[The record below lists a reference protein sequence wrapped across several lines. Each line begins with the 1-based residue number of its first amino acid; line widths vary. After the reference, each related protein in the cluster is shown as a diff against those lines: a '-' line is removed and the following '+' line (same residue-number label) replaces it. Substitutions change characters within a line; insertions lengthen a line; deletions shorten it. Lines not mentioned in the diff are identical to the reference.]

1 MKTAGTAASAAP
13 IPRAAANGGV
23 LGLQRFGIVR
33 ESIATAAFSPLVA
46 ESDFASPSQH
56 SHITHTHTTHPHQ
69 YSAQICCLES
79 CFSGEEVVGIV
90 PRPSYVLS
98 SLPPAAGRRRPFS
111 YSSAS
116 TTTPTP
122 KAATTDAWTTKDKAG
137 LFLFGGLVVGTGT
150 LGVWQAQ
157 RYYWKIDAIQERSE
171 KLAKQPEPLTE

>member
-1 MKTAGTAASAAP
+1 ML
-13 IPRAAANGGV
+13 PRI
-23 LGLQRFGIVR
+23 LLQRGGGGGNLA
-33 ESIATAAFSPLVA
+33 ATKLRPLLP
-46 ESDFASPSQH
+46 PS
-56 SHITHTHTTHPHQ
+56 SHP
-69 YSAQICCLES
+69 
-79 CFSGEEVVGIV
+79 
-90 PRPSYVLS
+90 

-111 YSSAS
+111 SSSAS